1 MSLLFRQLLRELY
14 IKSKYEVAPLEVPL
28 DGPEGVVVEDGHA
41 DVRDDLLG
49 GLVDDLI
56 DCDLDGLVV
65 DAGEVNGHGAEAVEE
80 ADLVGVDDVVALS
93 LELRV
98 AILDELND

>member
-1 MSLLFRQLLRELY
+1 MSLGELCGELDVELNN
-14 IKSKYEVAPLEVPL
+14 KVASLEVPL

-65 DAGEVNGHGAEAVEE
+65 DAGEVNGHGTEAVEE